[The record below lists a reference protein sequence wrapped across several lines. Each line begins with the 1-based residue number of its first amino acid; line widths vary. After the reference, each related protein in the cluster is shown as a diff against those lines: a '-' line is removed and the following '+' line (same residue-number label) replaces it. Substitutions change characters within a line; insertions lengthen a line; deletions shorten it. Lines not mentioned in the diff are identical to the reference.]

1 MKTEALIEE
10 AVSLPVEER
19 TRLAESVLQSLNAPD
34 AAIDAAWV
42 AEAGRRLDELRSGQV
57 QAIPGE
63 VVFERIR
70 QRLAKS
76 AAQ

>member
-10 AVSLPVEER
+10 AISLPVEER

-34 AAIDAAWV
+34 AAVDAAWA
-42 AEAGRRLDELRSGQV
+42 AEASRRLDELRSGQV